1 MIVWRERKNNS
12 PLPHFPWCGRNSS
25 QDRVAYPKLT
35 VARKNALMAKY
46 CQALMHFTCVETMSL
61 MASMWLS
68 RPWVVVS
75 KMIWILWKRLKE
87 AWRKRREESIRMAV
101 AGGSGRPRNLLP
113 MTLGTKKFKQ
123 DKAMA
128 TVLVTASTALLPP
141 HYSRASSLAS
151 QNPSKRSSGPAHPPI
166 SRVGEDLHL
175 GPPPWHG
182 HWGLHRH
189 TPGAQG
195 LPQLWGNDLTHPR
208 KTPGGSCAKTQHS
221 SNK

>member
-101 AGGSGRPRNLLP
+101 AGGSGRPRNLHP

-123 DKAMA
+123 SIQKVDIFYFCRGKQPRFSCEEIGIAHHGNIPCS
-128 TVLVTASTALLPP
+128 TQTAACQARGFHENICFQLP
-141 HYSRASSLAS
+141 
-151 QNPSKRSSGPAHPPI
+151 
-166 SRVGEDLHL
+166 
-175 GPPPWHG
+175 
-182 HWGLHRH
+182 
-189 TPGAQG
+189 
-195 LPQLWGNDLTHPR
+195 
-208 KTPGGSCAKTQHS
+208 
-221 SNK
+221 